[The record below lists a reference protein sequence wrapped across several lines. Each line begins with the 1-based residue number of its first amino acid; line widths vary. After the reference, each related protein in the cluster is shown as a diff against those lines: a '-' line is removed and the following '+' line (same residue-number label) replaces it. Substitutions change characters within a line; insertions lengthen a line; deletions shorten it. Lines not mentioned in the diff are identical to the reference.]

1 MTTIPQPIARERIT
15 GGAHINATCNSR
27 GELILNVAGHAW
39 HMTPAT
45 AMQIQHELGLA
56 RIMHACRYG
65 EDADE

>member
-1 MTTIPQPIARERIT
+1 MTAPAVVARERID
-15 GGAHINATCNSR
+15 GALINATCNSR